1 MNKKYLWLFLALAS
15 VTVLFF
21 IGSHV
26 SADTAGIPFSLQ
38 SDTTAQAWY
47 DETWQAN
54 GFYNL
59 RQISASPQLEYYA
72 DTNNPTTPYDGPL
85 AGPDLVITEW
95 QVTGHV
101 HFSSNL

>member
-1 MNKKYLWLFLALAS
+1 MNKKYLWLVLALAS
-15 VTVLFF
+15 VAVLFF

-26 SADTAGIPFSLQ
+26 SADTAGNPFSIQ
-38 SDTTAQAWY
+38 ADTTAQAWY
-47 DETWQAN
+47 DETWQAS

-59 RQISASPQLEYYA
+59 QQIGASPNFEYAY
-72 DTNNPTTPYDGPL
+72 TNSPTTAYDGPL

>member
-1 MNKKYLWLFLALAS
+1 MNKKYLWLVLALAS

-21 IGSHV
+21 IGSHL
-26 SADTAGIPFSLQ
+26 SADTTGDPFSVQ
-38 SDTTAQAWY
+38 PDTNAQAWY
-47 DETWQAN
+47 DETWVAS
-54 GFYNL
+54 GYYNL
-59 RQISASPQLEYYA
+59 QQIGASVNLEYAY
-72 DTNNPTTPYDGPL
+72 TNNPTTAYDGSL